1 MKENKHWFIMLILE
15 YILIMLLFEFSRALV
30 KNGNTYLGYG
40 LEISVYIYLFYN
52 VIKITKELL
61 N

>member
-15 YILIMLLFEFSRALV
+15 SILIMLLFEFSTALI
-30 KNGNTYLGYG
+30 KSGNTEVGYG

-52 VIKITKELL
+52 LIKTTKELL